1 MPLNLHPFAGRQG
14 YLEVTD
20 GDNGDAYAWLAV
32 GRFDPPVVAVPN
44 TSPNVIGQRQQ
55 AAAELSRD
63 LALSKLEAPLAEL
76 FGSDR
81 AEVGPRAAAARAL
94 LELGGARTIPSVA
107 LLLRNGATPDGLRAK
122 LGAALAEQGSQE
134 ALAALVLALREAPQ
148 RLQVQL
154 AAALAGRKS
163 ISYTP

>member
-1 MPLNLHPFAGRQG
+1 M
-14 YLEVTD
+14 
-20 GDNGDAYAWLAV
+20 
-32 GRFDPPVVAVPN
+32 
-44 TSPNVIGQRQQ
+44 
-55 AAAELSRD
+55 
-63 LALSKLEAPLAEL
+63 ALSKLEAPLAEL

-154 AAALAGRKS
+154 AAALAGRREGGENLLLNIESGKLS
-163 ISYTP
+163 PRLLTERQVKDRLLAAKPANAETRIDKLVKGLAPPSAQGPSRRARP